1 VQLNYQPVSNKPA
14 ADERKI
20 TMTNRLSA
28 VRGRA
33 RLLITLLL
41 ALTLVL
47 HLPTANGQDDN
58 TDVGPQRIKH
68 QITGLFMPERVK
80 DLHVLFEK
88 LPDMKLVKVDYE
100 NSEAV
105 IEYEPGKLWPNE
117 KPEKFPERLDNHLR
131 SPSRG
136 TFGAKSLRTTPRKKL
151 ELIEIPVVGLDCKGC
166 SYAAYLLV
174 FKLPGVERATSS
186 FKAGKVTAL
195 IDPKQTDQKK
205 LEEALRKGG
214 VEVSSSSE

>member
-1 VQLNYQPVSNKPA
+1 
-14 ADERKI
+14 
-20 TMTNRLSA
+20 MTNSLSA
-28 VRGRA
+28 VRVRA
-33 RLLITLLL
+33 RLPIAVLL
-41 ALTLVL
+41 ALTLAV
-47 HLPTANGQDDN
+47 HLPTANGQDDSTN
-58 TDVGPQRIKH
+58 TGPQRIKH

-105 IEYEPGKLWPNE
+105 IEYEPAKLWPNE

-136 TFGAKSLRTTPRKKL
+136 TFGAKPLRTTPLKKL

>member
-1 VQLNYQPVSNKPA
+1 VSNKPA
-14 ADERKI
+14 ANERKI

-28 VRGRA
+28 ARVRA
-33 RLLITLLL
+33 RLPIAVLLG
-41 ALTLVL
+41 LTLAL
-47 HLPTANGQDDN
+47 HLPTANGQDDSTN
-58 TDVGPQRIKH
+58 TGPQRIKH

-88 LPDMKLVKVDYE
+88 LPDMKLVIVDYE

-105 IEYEPGKLWPNE
+105 IEYEPAKLWPNE
-117 KPEKFPERLDNHLR
+117 KSEKFPERLDNHLR

-136 TFGAKSLRTTPRKKL
+136 TFGAKPLRTTPLKKL

-195 IDPKQTDQKK
+195 IDPKQTDRKK

-214 VEVSSSSE
+214 VDVLSPAE

>member
-1 VQLNYQPVSNKPA
+1 
-14 ADERKI
+14 
-20 TMTNRLSA
+20 
-28 VRGRA
+28 
-33 RLLITLLL
+33 
-41 ALTLVL
+41 
-47 HLPTANGQDDN
+47 
-58 TDVGPQRIKH
+58 
-68 QITGLFMPERVK
+68 
-80 DLHVLFEK
+80 
-88 LPDMKLVKVDYE
+88 KVDYE

-117 KPEKFPERLDNHLR
+117 KPENFPERLDNHLR

-136 TFGAKSLRTTPRKKL
+136 TFGAKPLRTTPLKKL

-195 IDPKQTDQKK
+195 IDPKQTDRKK

-214 VEVSSSSE
+214 VDVLSPVE

>member
-1 VQLNYQPVSNKPA
+1 
-14 ADERKI
+14 
-20 TMTNRLSA
+20 MTNSLSA
-28 VRGRA
+28 A
-33 RLLITLLL
+33 RVSPRLPIALLL
-41 ALTLVL
+41 GFALAL
-47 HLPTANGQDDN
+47 HLPTANGQNDSTN
-58 TDVGPQRIKH
+58 TGPQRIKH

-105 IEYEPGKLWPNE
+105 IEYEPAKLWPNE
-117 KPEKFPERLDNHLR
+117 KPEKFHERLDNHLR

-136 TFGAKSLRTTPRKKL
+136 TFGAKPLRTTPLKKL

-195 IDPKQTDQKK
+195 IDPKQTDRKK
-205 LEEALRKGG
+205 LEEALREGG
-214 VEVSSSSE
+214 VDVLSPAE

>member
-1 VQLNYQPVSNKPA
+1 VSNKPA
-14 ADERKI
+14 ANERKI

-28 VRGRA
+28 ARVRA
-33 RLLITLLL
+33 RLPIAVLLG
-41 ALTLVL
+41 LTLAL
-47 HLPTANGQDDN
+47 HLPTANGQDDSTN
-58 TDVGPQRIKH
+58 TGPQRIKH

-117 KPEKFPERLDNHLR
+117 KPENFPERLDNHLR

-136 TFGAKSLRTTPRKKL
+136 TFGAKPLRTTPLKKL

-195 IDPKQTDQKK
+195 IDPKQTDRKK

-214 VEVSSSSE
+214 VDVLSPVE

>member
-1 VQLNYQPVSNKPA
+1 VSNKPA
-14 ADERKI
+14 ANERKI

-28 VRGRA
+28 ARVRA
-33 RLLITLLL
+33 RLPIAVLLG
-41 ALTLVL
+41 LTLAL
-47 HLPTANGQDDN
+47 HLPTANGQDDSTN
-58 TDVGPQRIKH
+58 TGPQRIKH

-88 LPDMKLVKVDYE
+88 LPDMKLVKVDYV

-105 IEYEPGKLWPNE
+105 IDYEPAKLWPNE

-136 TFGAKSLRTTPRKKL
+136 TFGAKPLRTTPLKKL

-195 IDPKQTDQKK
+195 IDPKQTDRKK

-214 VEVSSSSE
+214 VDVLSPAE

>member
-1 VQLNYQPVSNKPA
+1 
-14 ADERKI
+14 
-20 TMTNRLSA
+20 MTNRLSA

-33 RLLITLLL
+33 RLPIAVLLG
-41 ALTLVL
+41 LTLTL
-47 HLPTANGQDDN
+47 HLHTANGQADSTN
-58 TDVGPQRIKH
+58 NGPQRIKH

-105 IEYEPGKLWPNE
+105 IEYEPAKLWPNE

-136 TFGAKSLRTTPRKKL
+136 TFGAKPLRTTPLKKL

>member
-1 VQLNYQPVSNKPA
+1 
-14 ADERKI
+14 
-20 TMTNRLSA
+20 MTNTLSA

-33 RLLITLLL
+33 RFPIAVLLGFTL
-41 ALTLVL
+41 AL
-47 HLPTANGQDDN
+47 HLPTANGQDDSTN
-58 TDVGPQRIKH
+58 TGPQRIKH
-68 QITGLFMPERVK
+68 QLTGLFMPERVK

-88 LPDMKLVKVDYE
+88 LPDMKLVNVDYV

-105 IEYEPGKLWPNE
+105 IEYEPAKLWPNE

-136 TFGAKSLRTTPRKKL
+136 TFGAKPLRTTPLKKL

-195 IDPKQTDQKK
+195 IDPKQTDRTK

-214 VEVSSSSE
+214 VDVLPPAE